1 VADNQ
6 GDLSWEGRRA
16 RTTVIQSY
24 YDRKGQGGFG
34 IAKPLSFPYSA
45 AFPSMGL
52 YNIVRLSTH
61 WVMIQPTPG
70 LDTERLI

>member
-1 VADNQ
+1 M
-6 GDLSWEGRRA
+6 GRKA
-16 RTTVIQSY
+16 GP
-24 YDRKGQGGFG
+24 YDCYTELLRPKGQGDFG
-34 IAKPLSFPYSA
+34 IAKPLFFPYSA